1 MSTCGRLFIAGEVYA
16 YYVAAKKHVVV
27 AADVTLNPVADHV
40 HICPNPIAMLRS
52 AEFLVLGT
60 TSEGIHP
67 QLAVIRRVSYSYP
80 SDVMPKSVIV
90 YSAGVDAPMRR
101 EVPVSAAPP
110 APLAAPQA
118 DAPQADASQSNA
130 PQADAAQADAAQADA
145 KPSPGAVEVTGYS
158 PTFSFEQAVQDAL
171 AQATA
176 KFPVPPRNPDVAVD
190 IDIKD
195 IFARSGGN
203 IRPGLFVRATA
214 K

>member
-1 MSTCGRLFIAGEVYA
+1 MSTCGRLFHADKVYA
-16 YYVAAKKHVVV
+16 YYVAAKKHVVI
-27 AADVTLNPVADHV
+27 AADVILNPTADHV
-40 HICPNPIAMLRS
+40 HICPNPIAMPPS
-52 AEFLVLGT
+52 HEFLVIGT
-60 TSEGIHP
+60 TREGIHP
-67 QLAVIRRVSYSYP
+67 ALAVIRRVSYSYP
-80 SDVMPKSVIV
+80 SDLIPKSVII
-90 YSAGVDAPMRR
+90 YSAGIDAPLRQ
-101 EVPVSAAPP
+101 EVPVAAMAPE
-110 APLAAPQA
+110 PLASSPA
-118 DAPQADASQSNA
+118 DAPQTDDS
-130 PQADAAQADAAQADA
+130 QADA

-195 IFARSGGN
+195 IFARTGGN

>member
-1 MSTCGRLFIAGEVYA
+1 MSACGRLFIAEKVYA
-16 YYVAAKKHVVV
+16 YYVAAKKQIVIV
-27 AADVTLNPVADHV
+27 ADVIMNPTADHV
-40 HICPNPIAMLRS
+40 HICPNPIAIPPS
-52 AEFLVLGT
+52 SEFLALGT

-67 QLAVIRRVSYSYP
+67 TLTVVRRVSYSYA
-80 SDVMPKSVIV
+80 SDLTPRSVIV
-90 YSAGVDAPMRR
+90 YSAGIDAPVRQ
-101 EVPVSAAPP
+101 EVPVSSAPP
-110 APLAAPQA
+110 EPVANSQAEAPQP
-118 DAPQADASQSNA
+118 DGS
-130 PQADAAQADAAQADA
+130 QADA
-145 KPSPGAVEVTGYS
+145 KPALGAVEVTGYS

-195 IFARSGGN
+195 IFARTGGN